1 MSKLTPAQ
9 ELALRLRLAMWRI
22 ANGDHVVD
30 DVLADAADLVEQ
42 YDAAIRAHRDYKQSD
57 RTAVVAD
64 HADLELW
71 GVLHDP
77 GS

>member
-42 YDAAIRAHRDYKQSD
+42 YDAAIRGHRDYKQSD

-71 GVLHDP
+71 TVLHDP

>member
-1 MSKLTPAQ
+1 MV
-9 ELALRLRLAMWRI
+9 RI
-22 ANGDHVVD
+22 ANGDQVD
-30 DVLADAADLVEQ
+30 TDALAEVADLVEL
-42 YDAAIRAHRDYKQSD
+42 YDAAIRGHRDYKQSD

-71 GVLHDP
+71 SVLHDP

>member
-42 YDAAIRAHRDYKQSD
+42 YDAALRAHRDYKQSD

-71 GVLHDP
+71 TVLDDP

>member
-42 YDAAIRAHRDYKQSD
+42 YDAAIRAHQDYKQSD

-71 GVLHDP
+71 SVLHDP

>member
-9 ELALRLRLAMWRI
+9 ELALRLRLGMWRI

-71 GVLHDP
+71 TVLDDP

>member
-71 GVLHDP
+71 TVLDDP

>member
-9 ELALRLRLAMWRI
+9 ELVLRVRLQMWRVT
-22 ANGDHVVD
+22 NGDQVD
-30 DVLADAADLVEQ
+30 TDELADIADLVEQ

-71 GVLHDP
+71 TVLDDP

>member
-57 RTAVVAD
+57 RTAVLAD

-71 GVLHDP
+71 TVLDDP

>member
-9 ELALRLRLAMWRI
+9 ELALRLRLATWRI

-30 DVLADAADLVEQ
+30 DVLSDAADLVEQ

>member
-57 RTAVVAD
+57 RTAVMAD

-71 GVLHDP
+71 TVLDDP

>member
-1 MSKLTPAQ
+1 MAKLTPAQ
-9 ELALRLRLAMWRI
+9 ELALRLRLQMVRV
-22 ANGDHVVD
+22 ANRDQVD
-30 DVLADAADLVEQ
+30 VDVLGDAADLVEQ
-42 YDAAIRAHRDYKQSD
+42 LDAALRAHRDYKQSD

-71 GVLHDP
+71 TVLDDP

>member
-42 YDAAIRAHRDYKQSD
+42 YDAALRAHREYKQSD

-71 GVLHDP
+71 TVLDDP

>member
-9 ELALRLRLAMWRI
+9 ELVLRVRLQMWRVT
-22 ANGDHVVD
+22 NGDQVD
-30 DVLADAADLVEQ
+30 TDELADIADLVEQ
-42 YDAAIRAHRDYKQSD
+42 YDAAIRAHQDYKQSD

-71 GVLHDP
+71 SVLHDP